1 MLSPDL
7 ICEHHSIYPI
17 SQFKPVTMAWL
28 FILLGLV
35 LVLGP
40 VLYLMPTR
48 RDKEQAMLR
57 SCARAAG
64 LVVELTTLHKVD
76 SEAHERVSASAQP
89 RQPRIQCVRY
99 GLPMGSPLS
108 GLPEVHLVRGRNSD
122 WQADPEYPA
131 VANNELVLLLR
142 PLLGSLPGS
151 ARGLAVTASLVW
163 VYWLESLDGTA
174 SGQDRVG
181 EIRQAMATIR
191 EQVTNWHARRLS

>member
-1 MLSPDL
+1 
-7 ICEHHSIYPI
+7 
-17 SQFKPVTMAWL
+17 MAWL
-28 FILLGLV
+28 FVLLGLA

-40 VLYLMPTR
+40 LLYLMPTR

-57 SCARAAG
+57 SSARAVG
-64 LVVELTTLHKVD
+64 LVVELATLHKVD

-122 WQADPEYPA
+122 WQADPEYPP
-131 VANNELVLLLR
+131 VANDELVLLLR
-142 PLLGSLPGS
+142 PLLESLPGS

-163 VYWLESLDGTA
+163 VYWLESLDGAA
-174 SGQDRVG
+174 SGQDRVDQ
-181 EIRQAMATIR
+181 IRQAMVTIR
-191 EQVTNWHARRLS
+191 DRVIDWHARRVS

>member
-7 ICEHHSIYPI
+7 ICEHDSIYPLRH
-17 SQFKPVTMAWL
+17 FKTITMAWL

-48 RDKEQAMLR
+48 RDREQAMLR

-64 LVVELTTLHKVD
+64 LIVELATLHKVD

-108 GLPEVHLVRGRNSD
+108 GLPEIHLVRGRNSD
-122 WQADPEYPA
+122 WRADPEYPA
-131 VANNELVLLLR
+131 VANDGLLLLLQ
-142 PLLGSLPGS
+142 PLLGSLPDS

-174 SGQDRVG
+174 SGQDRVNQ
-181 EIRQAMATIR
+181 IRLVMVTIR
-191 EQVTNWHARRLS
+191 DRVTEWHARRLS

>member
-1 MLSPDL
+1 
-7 ICEHHSIYPI
+7 
-17 SQFKPVTMAWL
+17 MAWL

-57 SCARAAG
+57 ACARAAG
-64 LVVELTTLHKVD
+64 LVVELATLHKVD
-76 SEAHERVSASAQP
+76 SEAYERVSASAQP

-99 GLPMGSPLS
+99 GLPMGLPLS

-122 WQADPEYPA
+122 WRADPEYPA
-131 VANNELVLLLR
+131 VANDELVLLLQ
-142 PLLGSLPGS
+142 PVLGGLPAS

-174 SGQDRVG
+174 SGQDRVDQ
-181 EIRQAMATIR
+181 IRLSMVTIR
-191 EQVTNWHARRLS
+191 DQVTEWHARRVS